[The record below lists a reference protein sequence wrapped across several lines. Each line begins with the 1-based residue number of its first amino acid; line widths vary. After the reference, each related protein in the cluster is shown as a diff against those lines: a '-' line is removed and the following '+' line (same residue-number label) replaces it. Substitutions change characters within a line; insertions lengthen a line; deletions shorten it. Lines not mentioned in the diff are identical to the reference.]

1 MERQALSGVKGIEF
15 SEFVCGPYC
24 TKLLSSMGAEVI
36 KIEKPGLGD
45 KARSWGP
52 FPQDLPH
59 PEKSGLFLFLNT
71 NKYGITLNVETAAGL
86 KIFQELLK
94 WADVLIE
101 NYPRNEMLKLGLS
114 YPKLHKVN
122 PSLVVTSITAF
133 GQTGPKP
140 GQTIE

>member
-1 MERQALSGVKGIEF
+1 MNRQALAGIKVVEF
-15 SEFVCGPYC
+15 SDFVCGPYC
-24 TKLLSSMGAEVI
+24 GKLLSYMGAEVI

-71 NKYGITLNVETAAGL
+71 NKSGITLNIETAAGK
-86 KIFQELLK
+86 KIFRELLK

-101 NYPRNEMLKLGLS
+101 DHLPREMSRLGLS
-114 YPKLHKVN
+114 
-122 PSLVVTSITAF
+122 
-133 GQTGPKP
+133 
-140 GQTIE
+140 